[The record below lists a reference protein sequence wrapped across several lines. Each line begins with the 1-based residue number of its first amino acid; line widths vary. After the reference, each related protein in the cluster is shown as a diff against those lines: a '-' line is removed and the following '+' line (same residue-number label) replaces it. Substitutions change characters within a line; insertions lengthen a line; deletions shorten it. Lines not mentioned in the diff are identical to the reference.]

1 MITTEAIR
9 ARFGHQE
16 KYSLLSRTEIATLSL
31 NVRLSITYANP
42 VIYR

>member
-16 KYSLLSRTEIATLSL
+16 KYSLLSRTEYAQRYDIQRIKLILS
-31 NVRLSITYANP
+31 RIG
-42 VIYR
+42 

>member
-1 MITTEAIR
+1 MKTTGAIR
-9 ARFGHQE
+9 ARYRHQN

-31 NVRLSITYANP
+31 NVGLSITYANP